1 MEENL
6 CELTHGSN
14 LFIQS
19 GNWLKLFHVILNF
32 LNKLRKLIESM
43 KNGLLNL
50 WRIALRYPLIIPGN
64 FGS

>member
-43 KNGLLNL
+43 KNGLLHL